1 MRTVRSLHWA
11 LAVVAFAL
19 SGLSALGQDIY
30 FSEPLIQT
38 TFDHLIPTSYP
49 TIKPKFNQLRST
61 TRPLIHP
68 DIPRV
73 HITENLIHPLAQP
86 LLIVQ

>member
-1 MRTVRSLHWA
+1 MRTVRSLPWV
-11 LAVVAFAL
+11 LAVVALAMSGVPAL
-19 SGLSALGQDIY
+19 SQDVY

-38 TFDHLIPTSYP
+38 TFDHLIPTTHP
-49 TIKPKFNQLRST
+49 TIRPKFDQLRPT

-68 DIPRV
+68 GVPRV
-73 HITENLIHPLAQP
+73 HITENLIHPLAQR